1 MIELIQTDVVTVP
14 VGQTVPFDEVAAK
27 GGCAEYHR
35 TGSGNIRLIKPGKYL
50 IAFSA
55 NIAVPTGE
63 TVGEVSLGI
72 IADNGILSGSTMRAT
87 PAAVEQYFNVSS
99 QHYVEV
105 PICCGAVCCV
115 DIAVQNTSDIPV
127 LVDNANITAVRV
139 CG

>member
-1 MIELIQTDVVTVP
+1 MIELIQTDVVTVA
-14 VGQTVPFDEVAAK
+14 VGQNVPFDETAAK

-35 TGSGNIRLIKPGKYL
+35 AGSGNIRLIKPGKYL

-55 NIAVPTGE
+55 NIAVPTSE
-63 TVGEVSLGI
+63 TVGEVSLGF
-72 IADNGILSGSTMRAT
+72 IADNGILSGSIMRVT
-87 PAAVEQYFNVSS
+87 PAAVEQYFNISS